1 MAFNSRIHCEVGE
14 YEVDQLICWLISHY
28 GPDRGRELFPEYFR
42 KYRIFSNLPE
52 LRYSLKTPAYR
63 FRQIVSRIL
72 NENDV
77 KIPKQA
83 KWEAEHYVYD
93 WEAMHK
99 QFEGKEV
106 VFVLMDDRRKMM
118 TFNEL
123 CQQVCKRLCG
133 SSSVKAASS
142 LAGSGILD
150 IEEPQE
156 DSESSCSETSEEGS
170 GLTVKQTEAQGSK
183 DNTITNPVTV
193 GSRKMDEEVR
203 AVVRKNQSAKVNA
216 NQPNLFAF
224 GVVKKAEKKV
234 PLDIEKENNAA
245 YSMNLSTSYRQ
256 RLKQQSEP
264 AGDDKDVVDL
274 TMLWTKGNEG
284 QNKAVKRA
292 KQ

>member
-1 MAFNSRIHCEVGE
+1 MHAEVGE

-28 GPDRGRELFPEYFR
+28 GPDRGRELFPDYFR
-42 KYRIFSNLPE
+42 KYRMFSNLPE
-52 LRYSLKTPAYR
+52 LKYSLKAPAYR
-63 FRQIVSRIL
+63 FRQIILRVL
-72 NENDV
+72 NENNV

-83 KWEAEHYVYD
+83 KWETDTYEYD

-99 QFEGKEV
+99 QYEGKQV
-106 VFVLMDDRRKMM
+106 VFVLMEDRRKMV
-118 TFNEL
+118 TVNEL
-123 CQQVCKRLCG
+123 CQQVCKKLCA

-156 DSESSCSETSEEGS
+156 DSESNCSEASEEES
-170 GLTVKQTEAQGSK
+170 GLTVEHSEALESK

-193 GSRKMDEEVR
+193 GSRKMEEEVR
-203 AVVRKNQSAKVNA
+203 AVVRKNQSAKLNTK
-216 NQPNLFAF
+216 QPNLFSF
-224 GVVKKAEKKV
+224 GVVKKGETKV

-264 AGDDKDVVDL
+264 AGNDKDVVDL
-274 TMLWTKGNEG
+274 TMLWTKGNED
-284 QNKAVKRA
+284 QNKVIKRA